1 MKKNACFMYR
11 TRTGASLKMKGA
23 VQAIIDEISGR
34 KLRPNSLIFFVPFG
48 ADSKFVSP
56 IHILGPLY
64 DAIPYIDGLDLC
76 LSLLRRCDGII
87 MCGDWQHSRGCM
99 AEYGYAKASGIPVF
113 FFPREA

>member
-1 MKKNACFMYR
+1 MRKKRLFYVSHPYGGKPENER
-11 TRTGASLKMKGA
+11 A